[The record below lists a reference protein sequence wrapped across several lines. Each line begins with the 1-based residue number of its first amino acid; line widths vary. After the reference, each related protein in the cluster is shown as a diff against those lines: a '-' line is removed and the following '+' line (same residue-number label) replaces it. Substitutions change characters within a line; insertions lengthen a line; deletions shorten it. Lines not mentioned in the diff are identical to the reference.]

1 MGQQNK
7 AFPLAFCQR
16 TLPLPFDPTAL
27 DPAPPVLTCGL
38 HSGCA
43 LAAPGPCR
51 PLGSS
56 SVMSLAQ
63 RPFLASLGALSS
75 SLLKVLGLFPS
86 GLPQEY
92 SPLLPR
98 LHCLYNSV
106 FPCPAP
112 ARQQHLKPPQHSAQ
126 GLPAFGPLFTC
137 CWLTAGSRWSWVP
150 SRGQNAAAQ
159 PRPLL
164 PPGKIV
170 SSSHLKSQGRST
182 HNLALPTQACA
193 TQLGWVNL

>member
-1 MGQQNK
+1 MENKTPFILSFAETKATAPLSTDLHKISSLLKPSCQMGQQNK

-38 HSGCA
+38 HSGCT

-63 RPFLASLGALSS
+63 RPFLASGALSN
-75 SLLKVLGLFPS
+75 SLLKLLGLFPS
-86 GLPQEY
+86 GLPQEC

-112 ARQQHLKPPQHSAQ
+112 PGNSILNLPSTVLKAC
-126 GLPAFGPLFTC
+126 LPLDLCLHA
-137 CWLTAGSRWSWVP
+137 AG
-150 SRGQNAAAQ
+150 
-159 PRPLL
+159 
-164 PPGKIV
+164 
-170 SSSHLKSQGRST
+170 
-182 HNLALPTQACA
+182 
-193 TQLGWVNL
+193 